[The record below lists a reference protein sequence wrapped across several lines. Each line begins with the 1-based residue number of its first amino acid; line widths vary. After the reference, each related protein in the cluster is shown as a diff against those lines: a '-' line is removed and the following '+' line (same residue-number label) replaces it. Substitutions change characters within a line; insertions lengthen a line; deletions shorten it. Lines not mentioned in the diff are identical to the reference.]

1 MQTLQFSG
9 VSDRRRIML
18 PFYLAI
24 SAVFQ
29 ASWRTP
35 VVAFLAAF
43 CVAQIAFMTLEWCLA
58 VGYGFGRRIG
68 WVLLWPFWQYCLVV
82 FSTESLLSL
91 PGRPLTPLAQ
101 KARDHLRGGGPLIRT
116 RRS

>member
-1 MQTLQFSG
+1 MQTLQFF
-9 VSDRRRIML
+9 RRVQSPIAFML

-68 WVLLWPFWQYCLVV
+68 WVLLWPFWQYCLIM

-91 PGRPLTPLAQ
+91 PGRPLTPL
-101 KARDHLRGGGPLIRT
+101 T
-116 RRS
+116 RKREIISEAVVH